1 MCALAKGTLMCVTS
15 LYKEGSR
22 IQFTEKLP
30 SNHSKGQYESP
41 IYLGFPRIEHA
52 RV

>member
-22 IQFTEKLP
+22 IQFTGRNYP
-30 SNHSKGQYESP
+30 VTT
-41 IYLGFPRIEHA
+41 PRDSTKVLFI
-52 RV
+52 